1 MDTSEPNENGY
12 ALLIGLRYGHWLEQ
26 LNGPLKDVKALSSHF
41 SDPSKAAYR
50 PENIIELTENDA
62 TVSGIL
68 NALNDIAL
76 KAASQP
82 DATVIIYYS
91 GHGGN
96 FEDKYFLVP
105 YDFNLTDFNAG
116 KLDEKSIIQTA
127 EFAAKINN
135 IQAKKC
141 MIFLDCCHAEN
152 IPVKKKLAGSKS
164 FMGEFADSLGAE
176 LTDFPVKKTLNSELN
191 KGTGRVILT
200 SCEADESSLD
210 LGSIS
215 LFTKV
220 LLECLNGKENIEDDG
235 WVRLIDLMRYVPKK
249 VAEQALIIDN
259 HDQHPMFKRIEN
271 LRSEDFIICAYD
283 LPKTKG
289 INAKNQDANIPPSKK
304 QNSVHQLIDT
314 ADYPKVFKILDTM
327 NLSNQMQ
334 YNRFKREF
342 SAGLK
347 GIDLIDFG
355 DRLKVFID
363 HQQ

>member
-1 MDTSEPNENGY
+1 MDTPEPYEKGF
-12 ALLIGLRYGHWLEQ
+12 ALLIGLRYSHWPEPLS
-26 LNGPLKDVKALSSHF
+26 GPLKDVKALSSHF
-41 SDPSKAAYR
+41 SDLSKAAYR
-50 PENIIELTENDA
+50 PENLIELTEKEA
-62 TVSGIL
+62 TTDGIL
-68 NALNDIAL
+68 KGLDAIAL
-76 KAASQP
+76 KAAGQP

-96 FEDKYFLVP
+96 FNDKYFLVP
-105 YDFNLTDFNAG
+105 YDFNLSDFNVG

-127 EFAAKINN
+127 EFAAKINS

-152 IPVKKKLAGSKS
+152 IPVKKKLAGSKC
-164 FMGEFADSLGAE
+164 FMGEFADSLDAE
-176 LTDFPVKKTLNSELN
+176 LTDFPVKKDLNSELN

-210 LGSIS
+210 LGSMS

-220 LLECLNGKENIEDDG
+220 LLECLNGKENIENDG

-283 LPKTKG
+283 LPKTKAA
-289 INAKNQDANIPPSKK
+289 NTKKQDQDNPPSKK
-304 QNSVHQLIDT
+304 QNSVYQLIDT
-314 ADYPKVFKILDTM
+314 GDYPQVFHLLDTM

-363 HQQ
+363 QQ